1 MGRGNRLAEAEKRIF
16 ANHIQLFLRILPIFY
31 GLELYMR
38 SHLVRISIIA
48 AVVALSACS
57 GQGSVPTQ
65 AGNAFTAIDAAKDPC
80 NIKDMWY
87 FMGSCSQ
94 IAIKDSGSTI
104 TLKTYKGI
112 TMTESLGKVTTTG
125 KVTIISGDGTGKADI
140 TGSLPSGLAFP
151 FYGKSCFNASLA
163 KTKCTGKQIVYF
175 DIDNVSKNMV
185 SFETTP
191 EIAVTD
197 SAAKGTCTLDN
208 LKSVN
213 GQIGYQLMPITAK
226 VKNGKFTLKAVKD
239 PQELATGLF
248 VFGISCE

>member
-1 MGRGNRLAEAEKRIF
+1 MRQQ
-16 ANHIQLFLRILPIFY
+16 QLVP
-31 GLELYMR
+31 
-38 SHLVRISIIA
+38 ISIIA

-57 GQGSVPTQ
+57 GQGSVPMQ
-65 AGNAFTAIDAAKDPC
+65 AVNTAFTTVDAAKDPC
-80 NIKDMWY
+80 HIKDMWY

-94 IAIKDSGSTI
+94 ITIKDSGSTI
-104 TLKTYKGI
+104 ALKAYKGI
-112 TMTESLGKVTTTG
+112 TVTESLGKVTTTG
-125 KVTIISGDGTGKADI
+125 KVTIVSGDGTDKADI
-140 TGSLPSGLAFP
+140 TGTLPSGLAFP

-185 SFETTP
+185 SFQKTP
-191 EIAVTD
+191 EITVTD

-208 LKSVN
+208 LKSVD
-213 GQIGYQLMPITAK
+213 GVIGYELTPIFAK

-239 PQELATGLF
+239 PQTLATGLF